1 MYNILDELMNQIP
14 EEKIREAN
22 KNLTPDYVAKNL
34 GIKQRT
40 KMQYIS
46 AFKYDD
52 LNKLLK
58 EKNIIKLKLSDIFEY
73 VEKEIKDADRISV
86 KDSVTN
92 PIENSVLYI
101 SDDGVEG
108 YKSYFYCEVAY
119 KKAFIYIYI
128 LAEGKIMPFVY
139 LTVRLTSGEISYKY
153 HKKIIDMGYV
163 NYEKHDKKVITLF
176 DYFLAANLFIKFS
189 IENRKTIYRKK
200 KATKSSSSKRK
211 TNSNSNNKNKIIVL
225 NNDKI
230 IYEIETN
237 STVQEF
243 KRDYI
248 RHAES
253 WTVRSFDRHYK
264 SGKVVHIKEH
274 VRGNKQ
280 TSEVKKNVYTIKGG
294 K

>member
-1 MYNILDELMNQIP
+1 MYNILDELMSQIP
-14 EEKIREAN
+14 EEKIKEAS

-40 KMQYIS
+40 KMQYVS

-52 LNKLLK
+52 FKKLLK
-58 EKNIIKLKLSDIFEY
+58 EKNLIKLKLSDIFKY
-73 VEKEIKDADRISV
+73 VEKEIEDADRIPV
-86 KDSVTN
+86 KDGVTN
-92 PIENSVLYI
+92 PIENSILCI
-101 SDDGVEG
+101 SDNGIEG
-108 YKSYFYCEVAY
+108 YMTYFYCEIAY
-119 KKAFIYIYI
+119 KKAFIYLYI
-128 LAEGKIMPFVY
+128 SMGGKIVPFVY
-139 LTVRLTSGEISYKY
+139 LTVKLTSGEISYKY

-163 NYEKHDKKVITLF
+163 NYEKQDKKVITLF
-176 DYFLAANLFIKFS
+176 DYFLSANLFIKFS

-200 KATKSSSSKRK
+200 KATKSSSGERK

-294 K
+294 E